1 MKMILEVDLE
11 NMSCK
16 ILRISSLTK
25 RDIIKITCDYFTIS
39 YENLRKTP
47 LSRQGE
53 YVLCRQLISYYLYT
67 NLKLSYYEIGRLLKY
82 SVTPESNSIVG
93 KNINTITEAIEH
105 QDQQIIRSYNNI
117 TKLLEK
123 FITV

>member
-1 MKMILEVDLE
+1 MILEVDLE

-39 YENLRKTP
+39 YEDLRKTP

>member
-39 YENLRKTP
+39 YEDLRKTP